1 MSPDTSLQ
9 LDIFD
14 GETAPK
20 LGDSLQ
26 VRAVRELI
34 EEIRANGSM
43 TAAKQVMCATALRL
57 AEVMEMPK
65 SAIAAVQAAAQL
77 TPLIEK
83 LTAEEGSAAGLTP
96 EMKAL
101 IDALAVDPQTYA
113 RAEAGDTAASAAP
126 EPAEA

>member
-1 MSPDTSLQ
+1 MSRTTAQTLDLFDTETGPNY
-9 LDIFD
+9 
-14 GETAPK
+14 GE
-20 LGDSLQ
+20 SLQ

-34 EEIRANGSM
+34 EEIRENGVM

-83 LTAEEGSAAGLTP
+83 LTAEEGNAAGMTP
-96 EMKAL
+96 
-101 IDALAVDPQTYA
+101 
-113 RAEAGDTAASAAP
+113 
-126 EPAEA
+126 